1 MNIDMDML
9 TPILIA
15 LIGASVVSGSLLS
28 LRAKQAHEALMRDR
42 SERSEFNDTLKQ
54 QVDRL
59 AAQVAQLSTEKE
71 ALLKSIGDL
80 KADLAAAQ
88 VTIKSLRTG
97 SDYEEVRCERSTRLL
112 FIALVLDQTGCR
124 ARAQSKRLL
133 RSGAGM

>member
-15 LIGASVVSGSLLS
+15 LIGAGGLWQLLS

-59 AAQVAQLSTEKE
+59 AAQVAQLSAEKE
-71 ALLKSIGDL
+71 AL
-80 KADLAAAQ
+80 AE
-88 VTIKSLRTG
+88 VYWCTERT
-97 SDYEEVRCERSTRLL
+97 Y
-112 FIALVLDQTGCR
+112 CR
-124 ARAQSKRLL
+124 RNRHY
-133 RSGAGM
+133 

>member
-15 LIGASVVSGSLLS
+15 LIGAGGLWQLLS

-42 SERSEFNDTLKQ
+42 SERSEFNETLKQ

-59 AAQVAQLSTEKE
+59 AAQVAQLSSEKE

-88 VTIKSLRTG
+88 VTIKSL
-97 SDYEEVRCERSTRLL
+97 EQALITR
-112 FIALVLDQTGCR
+112 
-124 ARAQSKRLL
+124 K
-133 RSGAGM
+133 